1 MEVLAPAR
9 VTFATGRP
17 YTQDDID
24 NYTGT
29 GERPVLGLSQGYST
43 QTTPTPV
50 GGSGSGTGPQVLV
63 YDDLGN
69 DPALSWINGF
79 TRNLY
84 GDQWGSLGSYD
95 PASKTALNAPRTLN
109 AASVLQAL
117 DNPVM
122 LNRLR
127 AAYKLHGRDWD
138 TEAQAALGSGPR
150 GNATAYTRTG

>member
-9 VTFATGRP
+9 ATFATGRP

-109 AASVLQAL
+109 AAFVLQAL

-150 GNATAYTRTG
+150 GNASAYTRTG